1 MEAADRMTIAALV
14 LPVFAVILSGW
25 IAGASGYL
33 PRSLSGPLI
42 QFAYNVA
49 MPALVFLTI
58 ADERLEKLLEWGFI
72 AAFGGGSLLCFAVVY
87 AVARIGWHR
96 GGGSSALIG
105 ASAAMTNTGF
115 VALPVLQVLYGARGV
130 LAAAVATVL
139 VAVLMFP
146 PLIALLERDRD
157 MAGDRRGVCSLVRMI
172 LVNPLII
179 STVAGLVWSLS
190 GLPLPAPFRD
200 FVRIFGD
207 TLTGCALFSIGL
219 GFSLSGLRHDWRI
232 SLTLSLVKL
241 VVVPGVVWGVAVAC
255 GLSRFNTL
263 AAVICAGVPT
273 AKTAYVLAGE
283 FNVEHDLVA
292 ATVSLTTLL
301 SVITLLSWLYVLR

>member
-1 MEAADRMTIAALV
+1 MTITALV
-14 LPVFAVILSGW
+14 LPVFAVILTGW

-58 ADERLEKLLEWGFI
+58 AGERLERLLEWGFI
-72 AAFGGGSLLCFAVVY
+72 AAFGGGSMLCFVAIY
-87 AVARIGWHR
+87 ATARIWWRR
-96 GGGSSALIG
+96 GAGASALIG

-115 VALPVLQVLYGARGV
+115 VALPILQALYGPRGV

-157 MAGDRRGVCSLVRMI
+157 VAGGRLGACKLVRMI

-179 STVAGLVWSLS
+179 STVLGLGWSLS
-190 GLPLPAPFRD
+190 GLPVPTPFRD

-219 GFSLSGLRHDWRI
+219 SFSLSGLRHDWRV

-241 VVVPGVVWGVAVAC
+241 VVVPAVVWIVAGAY
-255 GLSRFNTL
+255 GLSQFQTL

-283 FNVEHDLVA
+283 YGVEHDLVA
-292 ATVSLTTLL
+292 ATVSMTTLL
-301 SVITLLSWLYVLR
+301 SVVTLLAWLYVLQ

>member
-1 MEAADRMTIAALV
+1 MTIAALV
-14 LPVFAVILSGW
+14 VPVFAVIVAGW

-33 PRSLSGPLI
+33 PRSLSGPLV

-58 ADERLEKLLEWGFI
+58 AEERLDALLEWGFI
-72 AAFGGGSLLCFAVVY
+72 AAFGIGSMLCFGAVY
-87 AVARIGWHR
+87 AAARIWGHR
-96 GGGSSALIG
+96 SAGASALIG

-115 VALPVLQVLYGARGV
+115 VALPVLQALYGARGV

-146 PLIALLERDRD
+146 PLIGSLEQDRD
-157 MAGDRRGVCSLVRMI
+157 LASGRRGAGTLVRLI
-172 LVNPLII
+172 LLNPLII
-179 STVAGLVWSLS
+179 STVLGLAWSLS
-190 GLPLPAPFRD
+190 GLPLPRPLSD

-232 SLTLSLVKL
+232 SMTLSVVKL
-241 VVVPGVVWGVAVAC
+241 VVVPGVVWIVARLC
-255 GLSRFNTL
+255 GLSAFHTL
-263 AAVICAGVPT
+263 AAVVCAGVPT

-283 FNVEHDLVA
+283 YDVEHDLVA
-292 ATVSLTTLL
+292 ATVSMTTLF
-301 SVITLLSWLYVLR
+301 SVATLLAWLYVLQ

>member
-1 MEAADRMTIAALV
+1 MTVVALV

-25 IAGASGYL
+25 VAGATGYL

-58 ADERLEKLLEWGFI
+58 AEERLGALFEWGFI
-72 AAFGGGSLLCFAVVY
+72 AAFGGGSLLCFGAVY
-87 AVARIGWHR
+87 AAARLR
-96 GGGSSALIG
+96 GGRSGGASALVA

-115 VALPVLQVLYGARGV
+115 VALPVLQALYGAPGV
-130 LAAAVATVL
+130 LAAAIATLL

-146 PLIALLERDRD
+146 PLIGLLERDRD
-157 MAGDRRGVCSLVRMI
+157 AAGARRSGGALTRIVL
-172 LVNPLII
+172 LNPLIV
-179 STVAGLVWSLS
+179 STVAGLAWSLS
-190 GLPLPAPFRD
+190 GLTLPVPVGD
-200 FVRIFGD
+200 FARMFGD

-219 GFSLSGLRHDWRI
+219 GF
-232 SLTLSLVKL
+232 TLSDLRNHWRGPAVLSAVKL
-241 VVVPGVVWGVAVAC
+241 VLLPGLVWLIALAC
-255 GLSRFNTL
+255 GLGPLHTV

-283 FNVEHDLVA
+283 YGVEHELVA
-292 ATVSLTTLL
+292 ATVSMSTLFSAATLL
-301 SVITLLSWLYVLR
+301 GWLYALQ

>member
-1 MEAADRMTIAALV
+1 VEATDSMTIAALV

-33 PRSLSGPLI
+33 PRSLSGPLV

-58 ADERLEKLLEWGFI
+58 AEEKLERLLEWGFI
-72 AAFGGGSLLCFAVVY
+72 AAFGGGSMLCFIAVY
-87 AVARIGWHR
+87 AAARIWWRRSAGA
-96 GGGSSALIG
+96 SALIG

-115 VALPVLQVLYGARGV
+115 VALPVLQALYGPRGV

-157 MAGDRRGVCSLVRMI
+157 MASGRLGACTLIRMI

-179 STVAGLVWSLS
+179 STVLGLGWSLS
-190 GLPLPAPFRD
+190 GLPLPVPLSD
-200 FVRIFGD
+200 FLRIFGD
-207 TLTGCALFSIGL
+207 ALTGSALFSIGL
-219 GFSLSGLRHDWRI
+219 GFSLSGLRHDWRV
-232 SLTLSLVKL
+232 SLALSLVKL
-241 VVVPGVVWGVAVAC
+241 VVVPGVVWFIAAAC
-255 GLSRFNTL
+255 GLSKFNTL

-292 ATVSLTTLL
+292 ATVSVTTLL
-301 SVITLLSWLYVLR
+301 SAASLLAWLYVLQ

>member
-1 MEAADRMTIAALV
+1 MTIAALV

-33 PRSLSGPLI
+33 PRSLSGPLV

-58 ADERLEKLLEWGFI
+58 AQERLERLLEWGFI
-72 AAFGGGSLLCFAVVY
+72 AAFGGGSMLCFVVIY
-87 AVARIGWHR
+87 AATRMGWR
-96 GGGSSALIG
+96 RSPGASALIA

-115 VALPVLQVLYGARGV
+115 VALPVLQALYGPRGV

-157 MAGDRRGVCSLVRMI
+157 TVAGRRNTCSLIRMI

-179 STVAGLVWSLS
+179 STVLGLGWSLS
-190 GLPLPAPFRD
+190 GLPLPTPLSD
-200 FVRIFGD
+200 FLRIFGD
-207 TLTGCALFSIGL
+207 ALTGSALFSIGL
-219 GFSLSGLRHDWRI
+219 GFSFSGLRHDWRA
-232 SLTLSLVKL
+232 SLVLSLVKL
-241 VVVPGVVWGVAVAC
+241 VVVPGIVWFIAAAC

-292 ATVSLTTLL
+292 ATVSVTTLL
-301 SVITLLSWLYVLR
+301 SAASLLAWLYVLQ

>member
-1 MEAADRMTIAALV
+1 MTIATLV

-33 PRSLSGPLI
+33 PRALAGPLV

-58 ADERLEKLLEWGFI
+58 AGERLGALLEWGFI
-72 AAFGGGSLLCFAVVY
+72 AAFGGGSLLCFG
-87 AVARIGWHR
+87 AVAGAARMWTRR
-96 GGGSSALIG
+96 GAG
-105 ASAAMTNTGF
+105 ASALVGASATMTNTGF

-146 PLIALLERDRD
+146 PLIGLLERDRD
-157 MAGDRRGVCSLVRMI
+157 LAGGRRGAGPLARMI
-172 LVNPLII
+172 LFNPLIV
-179 STVAGLVWSLS
+179 STVAGLGWSLL
-190 GLPLPAPFRD
+190 GLKLPRPLGD
-200 FVRIFGD
+200 FLRMFGD

-219 GFSLSGLRHDWRI
+219 GFTLAELRHGWRI
-232 SLTLSLVKL
+232 SLGLSTVKL
-241 VVVPGVVWGVAVAC
+241 VVVPGVVWAIAVAC
-255 GLSRFNTL
+255 GLGKFPTL

-283 FNVEHDLVA
+283 YGVEHDLVA
-292 ATVSLTTLL
+292 ATVSVTTLL
-301 SVITLLSWLYVLR
+301 SAVSLLGWLYLLQ

>member
-1 MEAADRMTIAALV
+1 MTIAALV

-33 PRSLSGPLI
+33 PRSLSGPLV

-58 ADERLEKLLEWGFI
+58 AGERLERLLEWGFI
-72 AAFGGGSLLCFAVVY
+72 AAFGGGSMLCFGVIY
-87 AVARIGWHR
+87 AAARISWRRSAGA
-96 GGGSSALIG
+96 SALIA
-105 ASAAMTNTGF
+105 ASGAMTNTGF
-115 VALPVLQVLYGARGV
+115 VALPVLQALYGPRGV

-146 PLIALLERDRD
+146 PLIALLERDHD
-157 MAGDRRGVCSLVRMI
+157 MANGHRGAGTLIRMV

-179 STVAGLVWSLS
+179 STVLGLGWSFT
-190 GLPLPAPFRD
+190 GLPLPTPLSD
-200 FVRIFGD
+200 FLRIFGD
-207 TLTGCALFSIGL
+207 ALTGSALFSIGL
-219 GFSLSGLRHDWRI
+219 GFSLSGLRHDWRV
-232 SLTLSLVKL
+232 SLALSLIKL
-241 VVVPGVVWGVAVAC
+241 VVVPGVVWFIAATC
-255 GLSRFNTL
+255 GLSKFNTL
-263 AAVICAGVPT
+263 AAVICGGVPT

-292 ATVSLTTLL
+292 ATVSVTTLL
-301 SVITLLSWLYVLR
+301 SAASLLAWLYVLQ

>member
-1 MEAADRMTIAALV
+1 MTIALLV

-33 PRSLSGPLI
+33 PRSLAGPLV

-58 ADERLEKLLEWGFI
+58 AEERLDALMEWGFI
-72 AAFGGGSLLCFAVVY
+72 AAFGGGSMLCFGAVY
-87 AVARIGWHR
+87 AAARILGNR
-96 GGGSSALIG
+96 GAGPSALIG
-105 ASAAMTNTGF
+105 ASATMTNTGF
-115 VALPVLQVLYGARGV
+115 VALPVLNALYGARGV

-146 PLIALLERDRD
+146 PLIGLLERDRE
-157 MAGDRRGVCSLVRMI
+157 MANSRRGAGASVRLI
-172 LVNPLII
+172 LVNPLIV
-179 STVAGLVWSLS
+179 STVLGLVWSLS
-190 GLPLPAPFRD
+190 GLPVPTPLGDLA
-200 FVRIFGD
+200 RIFGD

-219 GFSLSGLRHDWRI
+219 GFSISALRHDWRA
-232 SLTLSLVKL
+232 SLLLSLVKL
-241 VVVPGVVWGVAVAC
+241 FAVPAVVWVVARAC
-255 GLSRFNTL
+255 GLGPFQTL

-283 FNVEHDLVA
+283 YDVEHDLVA
-292 ATVSLTTLL
+292 ATVSTTTLF
-301 SVITLLSWLYVLR
+301 SAATLLVWIYVLQ

>member
-1 MEAADRMTIAALV
+1 MTLAALV

-25 IAGASGYL
+25 IAKASGYL
-33 PRSLSGPLI
+33 PRSLSEPLV

-49 MPALVFLTI
+49 MPAPVFLTI
-58 ADERLEKLLEWGFI
+58 AEERLDALLEWGFM
-72 AAFGGGSLLCFAVVY
+72 AAFGGGSMFCFGAVY
-87 AVARIGWHR
+87 AVARIWGHR
-96 GGGSSALIG
+96 GAGASALIG

-115 VALPVLQVLYGARGV
+115 VALPVLQALYGARGV

-146 PLIALLERDRD
+146 PLIGLLERDRD
-157 MAGDRRGVCSLVRMI
+157 MAGGRRGAGTLVRMI
-172 LVNPLII
+172 LLNPLII
-179 STVAGLVWSLS
+179 STSLGLGWSLS
-190 GLPLPAPFRD
+190 GFPLPTPLRD
-200 FVRIFGD
+200 FARMFGD

-219 GFSLSGLRHDWRI
+219 GLSLSGLRHDWRI

-241 VVVPGVVWGVAVAC
+241 VIVPGVVWIVAGVC
-255 GLSRFNTL
+255 GLSRFQML

-283 FNVEHDLVA
+283 YGVEHDLVA
-292 ATVSLTTLL
+292 ATVSITTLL
-301 SVITLLSWLYVLR
+301 SVLTLLTWLYVLQ

>member
-1 MEAADRMTIAALV
+1 MTIAALV

-33 PRSLSGPLI
+33 PRSLSGPLV
-42 QFAYNVA
+42 QFAYNVS

-58 ADERLEKLLEWGFI
+58 AEERLERLLEWGFI
-72 AAFGGGSLLCFAVVY
+72 AAFGGGSMLCFVAVY
-87 AVARIGWHR
+87 AAARMWRSAGA
-96 GGGSSALIG
+96 SALIG

-115 VALPVLQVLYGARGV
+115 VALPVLQALYGSRGV

-157 MAGDRRGVCSLVRMI
+157 MANSRRGACTLVRMI

-179 STVAGLVWSLS
+179 STMLGLGWSLS
-190 GLPLPAPFRD
+190 GLPLPAPLSD
-200 FVRIFGD
+200 FLRIFGD
-207 TLTGCALFSIGL
+207 ALTGSALFSIGL
-219 GFSLSGLRHDWRI
+219 GFSLSGLWHDWRI
-232 SLTLSLVKL
+232 SLVLSVVKL
-241 VVVPGVVWGVAVAC
+241 VVVPGIVWLIAVAC
-255 GLSRFNTL
+255 GLSKFNTL

-292 ATVSLTTLL
+292 ATVSVTTLL
-301 SVITLLSWLYVLR
+301 SAASLLAWLYVLQ

>member
-1 MEAADRMTIAALV
+1 MTIIALV
-14 LPVFAVILSGW
+14 LPVFSVILAGW

-58 ADERLEKLLEWGFI
+58 AGERLERLLEWGFI
-72 AAFGGGSLLCFAVVY
+72 AAFGGGSMLCFVAIY
-87 AVARIGWHR
+87 AAARIWWRR
-96 GGGSSALIG
+96 GAGASALIG

-115 VALPVLQVLYGARGV
+115 VALPILQALYGSRGV

-157 MAGDRRGVCSLVRMI
+157 VAGGRLGACTLVRMI

-179 STVAGLVWSLS
+179 STVLGLGWSLS
-190 GLPLPAPFRD
+190 GLPVPTPFSD

-219 GFSLSGLRHDWRI
+219 SFSLSGLRHDWRV

-241 VVVPGVVWGVAVAC
+241 VVVPGVVWIVAGAY
-255 GLSRFNTL
+255 GLSKFQTL

-283 FNVEHDLVA
+283 YGVEHDLVA
-292 ATVSLTTLL
+292 ATVSVTTLL
-301 SVITLLSWLYVLR
+301 SVVTLLAWLYVLQ

>member
-1 MEAADRMTIAALV
+1 MTIAVLV

-33 PRSLSGPLI
+33 PRALAGPLV

-58 ADERLEKLLEWGFI
+58 AGERLDALLEWGFI
-72 AAFGGGSLLCFAVVY
+72 AAFGGGSLLCFGAVY
-87 AVARIGWHR
+87 AATRIWTRRSAGA
-96 GGGSSALIG
+96 SALIG

-146 PLIALLERDRD
+146 PLIGLLERDRD
-157 MAGDRRGVCSLVRMI
+157 LAGGRRGAGTLARMI
-172 LVNPLII
+172 LLNPLIV
-179 STVAGLVWSLS
+179 STVAGLGWSLS
-190 GLPLPAPFRD
+190 GLPLPRPFGD
-200 FVRIFGD
+200 FLRMFGD

-219 GFSLSGLRHDWRI
+219 GFTLAELRHDWRI
-232 SLTLSLVKL
+232 SLALSVVKL
-241 VVVPGVVWGVAVAC
+241 AVLPAVVWGIAAAL
-255 GLSRFNTL
+255 GMGKFPTL

-283 FNVEHDLVA
+283 YGVEHDLVA
-292 ATVSLTTLL
+292 ATVSVTTLF
-301 SVITLLSWLYVLR
+301 SVASLLGWLYVLQ

>member
-1 MEAADRMTIAALV
+1 MTIAALV

-33 PRSLSGPLI
+33 PRSLSGPLV

-58 ADERLEKLLEWGFI
+58 AEERLEALLEWGFI
-72 AAFGGGSLLCFAVVY
+72 AAFGGGSMLCFGVVY
-87 AVARIGWHR
+87 AAARFWWR
-96 GGGSSALIG
+96 RDGGASALIG

-115 VALPVLQVLYGARGV
+115 VALPVLQALYGARGV

-146 PLIALLERDRD
+146 PLIAMLERDRD
-157 MAGDRRGVCSLVRMI
+157 ITSGRRGACILVRMI

-179 STVAGLVWSLS
+179 STVLGLGWSLS
-190 GLPLPAPFRD
+190 GLPLPAPLRD
-200 FVRIFGD
+200 FIRIFGD
-207 TLTGCALFSIGL
+207 SLTGCALFSIGL
-219 GFSLSGLRHDWRI
+219 GFSLSGLRHDWRA
-232 SLTLSLVKL
+232 SLALSLVKL
-241 VVVPGVVWGVAVAC
+241 VVVPGVVWLVALAC
-255 GLSRFNTL
+255 GLSKFNTL

-292 ATVSLTTLL
+292 ATVSVTTLL
-301 SVITLLSWLYVLR
+301 SVVSLLAWLYALQ

>member
-1 MEAADRMTIAALV
+1 MTVAALV
-14 LPVFAVILSGW
+14 LPVFAIILSGW

-33 PRSLSGPLI
+33 PRSLSGPLV

-58 ADERLEKLLEWGFI
+58 AEERLEALLEWGFI
-72 AAFGGGSLLCFAVVY
+72 AAFGGGSMLCFGLIY
-87 AVARIGWHR
+87 AAARIWWHR
-96 GGGSSALIG
+96 GTGASALIG

-115 VALPVLQVLYGARGV
+115 VALPVLHALYGARGV

-146 PLIALLERDRD
+146 PLIWLLERDRD
-157 MAGDRRGVCSLVRMI
+157 VANGRRGVGTLIRMI
-172 LVNPLII
+172 LVNPLIV
-179 STVAGLVWSLS
+179 STVLGLGWSLS
-190 GLPLPAPFRD
+190 GLPLPMPLSD
-200 FVRIFGD
+200 FAHMFGD

-219 GFSLSGLRHDWRI
+219 GFSLSGFRQGWRVT
-232 SLTLSLVKL
+232 LTLSFVKL
-241 VVVPGVVWGVAVAC
+241 VVVPGVAWIVAGMC
-255 GLSRFNTL
+255 GLSTFQTL

-283 FNVEHDLVA
+283 YGVEHDLVA
-292 ATVSLTTLL
+292 STVSVTTLL
-301 SVITLLSWLYVLR
+301 SVVTLLAWLYVLQ